1 MATLGCIAWYE
12 VEPRIVRFKDPFG
25 YLGHLVLGDER
36 ALLVDTMSGHGDV
49 RAAVR
54 AVTDLLVTAVA
65 THSHYDHIMGAYRFG
80 ELWLEESEAA
90 RMGREEARAT
100 RAHVD
105 ALERGILDGSEPWS
119 LAQCTRPCVRFLE
132 EGQVFDLGGV
142 TLEVVALPGHTRGSM
157 GFLARELGVLFTGDA
172 VTPIMTIF
180 FEESAS
186 LDTYRET
193 LAKMQAL
200 PFERLYTSHHEHA
213 FLRDDLAGFDECVA
227 FCERDPGSAWVH
239 SLFPF
244 FTGRIHI
251 YRGGDPESFDFRAI
265 IEPETDETRERAQRI
280 RAERRAA
287 KRIACKN

>member
-1 MATLGCIAWYE
+1 MGSLGCIAWYE
-12 VEPRIVRFKDPFG
+12 AEPRIVRFKDPFG
-25 YLGHLVLGDER
+25 FLGHLVLGDER
-36 ALLVDTMSGHGDV
+36 ALLVDTMGGYGDV
-49 RAAVR
+49 RAAVER
-54 AVTDLLVTAVA
+54 VTDLPVTVVA

-80 ELWLEESEAA
+80 ELWVEKSEAA
-90 RMGREEARAT
+90 RFEREESRAT

-105 ALERGILDGSEPWS
+105 ALERGILDGSEPWV
-119 LAQCTRPCVRFLE
+119 LTQCARPSARFLS

-142 TLEVVALPGHTRGSM
+142 TLEAVALPGHTQGSM
-157 GFLARELGVLFTGDA
+157 GLLARELGVLFTGDA

-186 LDTYRET
+186 LETYRAT
-193 LAKMQAL
+193 LAKMREL
-200 PFERLYTSHHEHA
+200 PFERFYTSHHEHA
-213 FLRDDLAGFDECVA
+213 FSREDLVGFDECAA

-244 FTGRIHI
+244 FVGRIHI

-265 IEPETDETRERAQRI
+265 IVPETDESRERARRI

-287 KRIACKN
+287 HKKA